1 MSFRPALLIIATAT
15 TAACG
20 AQTVTNKPVVSTP
33 TPTVTPRQIRPAFT
47 AADFNA
53 AVADDKFGAGLAE
66 TASNRI
72 PYGSATYDG
81 HVRSSA
87 IIENQ
92 GGYDVI
98 GDLELDV
105 DINSRSSFTGRNPI
119 TGTITDV
126 TVIDRETANALIPLS
141 GTLDIT
147 GDTVSGE
154 IEATAVGD
162 LRRDRAGRRDE
173 IAEWSIDLD
182 GSFRDDFTTADT
194 IAGTATGGTS
204 GGLRDDYDVE
214 LTGNGR
220 FYGQE
225 R

>member
-1 MSFRPALLIIATAT
+1 MSIRPALLIIATAT

-20 AQTVTNKPVVSTP
+20 AQTVTNKPVVSAP
-33 TPTVTPRQIRPAFT
+33 TPTITPTVIRPAFT

-53 AVADDKFGAGLAE
+53 AVADDKFGSTLPE
-66 TASNRI
+66 TSSTRV
-72 PYGSATYDG
+72 PYGTATYDG

-92 GGYDVI
+92 SGYDVI

-105 DINSRSSFTGRNPI
+105 DINSRSSFVGRNPI

-126 TVIDRETANALIPLS
+126 TVIDRESNDRLIPLS
-141 GTLDIT
+141 GTLDIR
-147 GDTVSGE
+147 GDSVSGE

-162 LRRDRAGRRDE
+162 LRRARTGTRDE
-173 IAEWSIDLD
+173 VAEWSIDLD
-182 GSFRDDFTTADT
+182 GSFRDDFATADT
-194 IAGTATGGTS
+194 IAGSATGGTS
-204 GGLRDDYDVE
+204 GGSRDDYNVD

-220 FYGQE
+220 FVGVE